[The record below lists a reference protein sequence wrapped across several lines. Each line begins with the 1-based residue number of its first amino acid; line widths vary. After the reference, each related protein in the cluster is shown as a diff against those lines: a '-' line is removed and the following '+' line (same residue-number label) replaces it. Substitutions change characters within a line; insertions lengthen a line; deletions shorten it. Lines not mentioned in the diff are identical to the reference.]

1 MQQRALTPWAVV
13 FALLLTAGLA
23 AAQASVDGTSEP
35 LGGANPPAQTQRD
48 INALYNLIFPISIVI
63 GILVEALLLY
73 AIIRYRGRG
82 KKAVDSGEHERG
94 HTKLEIAWT
103 IPPAVILLI
112 VGLLS
117 AQTLGAIEEGPP
129 RDFTVEVMAST
140 FAWTFTYPDGA
151 LNSKLEVEA
160 GKVVNLNVTSRD
172 VIHSFSVPSLGV
184 KIDAIP
190 GRVNHYWLKA
200 DRPGDYQVQCMEY
213 CGSGHYNMRTGV
225 RAVEPGS
232 TQRGWVVP
240 RPVGPQTCA
249 EVAGNVSRTVDMDL
263 LESGG
268 SGSRPWSIRPG
279 ELTLQASDSVCLAVK
294 NPAGQGPHNLTVIRD
309 TNGPKVTAWDPLL
322 QGGQEGAVV
331 LSGLE
336 PGRYTYYCAVPGH
349 RTPLGMEGTLTVA

>member
-1 MQQRALTPWAVV
+1 MQQRSLTPWLLTL
-13 FALLLTAGLA
+13 ALLVVAGVA

-117 AQTLGAIEEGPP
+117 AQTLGAIEEGPT
-129 RDFTVEVMAST
+129 RDFTVQVMASQ
-140 FAWTFTYPDGA
+140 FSWSFTYPDNKTGPE
-151 LNSKLEVEA
+151 LGVEA
-160 GKVVNLNVTSRD
+160 GKVVNLEVRSRD

-190 GRVNHYWLKA
+190 GRVNLYWLKA
-200 DRPGDYQVQCMEY
+200 DVPGEYQVQCMEY
-213 CGSGHYNMRTGV
+213 CGESHAYMRAKV
-225 RAVEPGS
+225 VAVAPGS
-232 TQRGWVVP
+232 TAQGWVPPGAGAACVEGAT
-240 RPVGPQTCA
+240 RQEVRFL
-249 EVAGNVSRTVDMDL
+249 EVAANGKTWSVDPGSMNL
-263 LESGG
+263 RSGTDYCFG
-268 SGSRPWSIRPG
+268 VI
-279 ELTLQASDSVCLAVK
+279 
-294 NPAGQGPHNLTVIRD
+294 NPAGQAADHNMEVID
-309 TNGPKVTAWDPLL
+309 ATGNKVATMAPRTLAP
-322 QGGQEGAVV
+322 GQAADMPGTF
-331 LSGLE
+331 E
-336 PGRYTYYCAVPGH
+336 PGAYTYYCAVPGH
-349 RTPLGMEGTLTVA
+349 RGAGMEGTLTVA